1 MFGIGGTELAII
13 LLFAFLIVGPEKLP
27 SIGRTVGRAIRQ
39 FRNASDEVNRV
50 IRTEVYDPIMDNKPM
65 RDPSEILSGKKKTE
79 PARTV
84 KTVDDAGTETFA
96 ERRARLARERAEKAA
111 AAPVEQAAATEAQ
124 AAPEP
129 APAAAPEP
137 APTVE
142 TFAERRARLEK
153 ERAARAAAKEQQAA
167 TAAAEAAPAASLAD
181 ALYADVATTSGEG
194 GDAAG
199 VE

>member
-96 ERRARLARERAEKAA
+96 ERRARL
-111 AAPVEQAAATEAQ
+111 
-124 AAPEP
+124 
-129 APAAAPEP
+129 
-137 APTVE
+137 
-142 TFAERRARLEK
+142 EK

-167 TAAAEAAPAASLAD
+167 PAAAEAAPAASLAD